1 MRGKRTHYSKRRN
14 LLSLRLYTSF
24 VIYVRL
30 SSHIQLGDINRE
42 TYIER
47 HTSRDEHERGYARGG
62 LGDGMRRNIRS
73 DSHNAT
79 HKRRPPDR
87 RKEGYAWS
95 GLGYNTRGMTEK
107 HQSDLPTQGSYM
119 EVGYKEGF
127 YTRRGL
133 KAHMETV
140 YTRRNRHGP

>member
-1 MRGKRTHYSKRRN
+1 
-14 LLSLRLYTSF
+14 
-24 VIYVRL
+24 
-30 SSHIQLGDINRE
+30 
-42 TYIER
+42 
-47 HTSRDEHERGYARGG
+47 
-62 LGDGMRRNIRS
+62 MRRNIRS

-87 RKEGYAWS
+87 LAEGYAWS
-95 GLGYNTRGMTEK
+95 GLGYNTRGTTGK
-107 HQSDLPTQGSYM
+107 RQSDLPTEGSYM

-140 YTRRNRHGP
+140 YTRRNRHGEP